1 MFKPIN
7 YDASN
12 SWKCNAFDEWM
23 YFLYNACLWFS
34 IGDVRYFKING
45 SVVND
50 DNASAL
56 KRTVACEWHGS
67 AKVKGKKTKWFWQ
80 DLTGYSNLG
89 NHGWTTLTQNKKKSR
104 YVVWSH

>member
-1 MFKPIN
+1 
-7 YDASN
+7 
-12 SWKCNAFDEWM
+12 M
-23 YFLYNACLWFS
+23 YFIYNACLWFS

-45 SVVND
+45 SVAND

-67 AKVKGKKTKWFWQ
+67 AKVEGKKTKWFWQ

-89 NHGWTTLTQNKKKSR
+89 NHGWTTPTQNKKKSR